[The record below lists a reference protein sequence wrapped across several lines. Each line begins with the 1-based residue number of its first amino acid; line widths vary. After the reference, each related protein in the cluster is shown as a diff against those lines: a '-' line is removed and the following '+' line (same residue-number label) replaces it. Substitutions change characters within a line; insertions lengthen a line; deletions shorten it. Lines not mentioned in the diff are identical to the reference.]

1 MILNTFSFTWIR
13 FSVPKISSSKEKI
26 NFQSRTRLNSRLK
39 LGKFRIYNLE
49 HNDFLSTS
57 ERWLEARNFVL
68 ENAFSFTSISLPY
81 SNLSLT
87 PRFTYPKLETSDR
100 RDSWRSIPT
109 RSTRSEKMR
118 IASPYINSASLESLH
133 LPKQK

>member
-13 FSVPKISSSKEKI
+13 LPVPKISSSKEKI
-26 NFQSRTRLNSRLK
+26 NFQSRTRLNSRPK

-68 ENAFSFTSISLPY
+68 QNAFSFTSISLPY

-87 PRFTYPKLETSDR
+87 PRFTYPKLVTDA
-100 RDSWRSIPT
+100 IPG
-109 RSTRSEKMR
+109 E
-118 IASPYINSASLESLH
+118 AYQLVQLG
-133 LPKQK
+133 QKRCGVHT